1 MKQLLFAFKKEC
13 WEYHTSFFT
22 LPLALAAIL
31 LMLPLLALLSNASF
45 DIFIFKDFHDTIGL
59 ELADNIHQVIPYSV
73 LSIFALF
80 SFLVQIFYFTNC
92 LFEEKRD
99 LSVLFWRSLPV
110 SDLQTILVK
119 LITGA
124 LLIPCVFILAA
135 SLLYACLMLLIAS
148 VLWFGYQIS
157 ISELIFS
164 LPTLKAFSI
173 SSLLA
178 FNSALWLLPLYAWL
192 MLASVSAK
200 KAPFLL
206 AVIPV
211 VLIIL
216 LESILVSW
224 FNWPNDYIYQA
235 LHHYFFTSNIST
247 LNNLDLEALSI
258 HSKTNNLYGLLIAGI
273 LLYLCYMMRKRII
286 L

>member
-1 MKQLLFAFKKEC
+1 MKQLLYAFKKEC

-22 LPLALAAIL
+22 LPLALAVIL
-31 LMLPLLALLSNASF
+31 LMVPLLALLSSASF
-45 DIFIFKDFHDTIGL
+45 DIFIFNDLHNTTQL
-59 ELADNIHQVIPYSV
+59 ELADNIHQVIPYAV

-99 LSVLFWRSLPV
+99 LSVMFWRSLPV

-119 LITGA
+119 LVTGA
-124 LLIPCVFILAA
+124 LLIPYIFILAA
-135 SLLYACLMLLIAS
+135 ALLYACLMLLTTS
-148 VLWFGYQIS
+148 VLWFGYQLS
-157 ISELIFS
+157 ISELVFS
-164 LPTLKAFSI
+164 VPTLKTFTI
-173 SSLLA
+173 SSMLV

-192 MLASVSAK
+192 MLASACAK
-200 KAPFLL
+200 KAPFLQ

-211 VLIIL
+211 MLIIL

-224 FNWPNDYIYQA
+224 FNWPNDYIYQT
-235 LHHYFFTSNIST
+235 LHHYFFTSSLAT
-247 LNNLDLEALSI
+247 FNNLGLNALTFHANI
-258 HSKTNNLYGLLIAGI
+258 THLYGLIIAGI

>member
-22 LPLALAAIL
+22 LPLALAVIL
-31 LMLPLLALLSNASF
+31 LMVPLLALLSSASF
-45 DIFIFKDFHDTIGL
+45 DISIFKDLHNTSQL
-59 ELADNIHQVIPYSV
+59 ALADNIHQVIPYAV

-99 LSVLFWRSLPV
+99 LSVMFWRSLPV

-119 LITGA
+119 LVTGA
-124 LLIPCVFILAA
+124 LLIPFIFILAA
-135 SLLYACLMLLIAS
+135 TLLYACLMLLIAG
-148 VLWFGYQIS
+148 VLWFDYQLS
-157 ISELIFS
+157 ISELVFS
-164 LPTLKAFSI
+164 LLTLETFTI
-173 SSLLA
+173 SSGLV

-192 MLASVSAK
+192 MLASVCAK
-200 KAPFLL
+200 KAPFLQ

-224 FNWPNDYIYQA
+224 FNWPNDYIYQT
-235 LHHYFFTSNIST
+235 LHHYFFSSNLAT
-247 LNNLDLEALSI
+247 FNNLDVNTLTL
-258 HSKTNNLYGLLIAGI
+258 HSNITHLYGLVIAGI
-273 LLYLCYMMRKRII
+273 LLYFCYVMRKRII

>member
-1 MKQLLFAFKKEC
+1 MKQLLFSFKKEC

-22 LPLALAAIL
+22 LPITLATIL

-45 DIFIFKDFHDTIGL
+45 DVFIFKDFQNTIQL

-99 LSVLFWRSLPV
+99 LSVFFWRSLPV

-124 LLIPCVFILAA
+124 LLIPCIFTLAA
-135 SLLYACLMLLIAS
+135 SFLYICLMLLIAS

-164 LPTLKAFSI
+164 LPTLKTFAAY
-173 SSLLA
+173 SLLVI
-178 FNSALWLLPLYAWL
+178 NSALWLLPLYAWL

-200 KAPFLL
+200 KTPFLQ

-216 LESILVSW
+216 LESILVNW
-224 FNWPNDYIYQA
+224 FSWPNDYIYQA
-235 LHHYFFTSNIST
+235 LLYYFYLSDIST
-247 LNNLDLEALSI
+247 INNVGIDVMTI
-258 HSKTNNLYGLLIAGI
+258 YSKNTHLYGFMVAGI
-273 LLYLCYMMRKRII
+273 LLYLCYMMRKRIM